1 MIQSAGVRRDQLKG
15 SWAGAMGQTQ
25 LIPEAY
31 LADAVDGDGDGR
43 IDIWTSAPDALAS
56 AANLLGK
63 YGWRRG
69 GGWAREVLLPIGFDY
84 SVAEGPSQTPDAW
97 ALEDVRAASGPAWS
111 EADAASP
118 AQLIVPA
125 GVAGPAFLALPN
137 HFVLRRY
144 NNSTSYALAVGL
156 LADRIAGAPP
166 LVAAWPV
173 EPPMASQDRIG
184 AQQALAAMGFSPGAA
199 DGVIGIATRAA
210 LRAWQKSRSLPAD
223 GYLTLALSHRLQ
235 AEAAALAPPR
245 PDLPPPG

>member
-1 MIQSAGVRRDQLKG
+1 
-15 SWAGAMGQTQ
+15 MGQTQ
-25 LIPEAY
+25 FIPEAY

-69 GGWAREVLLPIGFDY
+69 GGWAREVLLPAGFDY
-84 SVAEGPSQTPDAW
+84 GVAEGPSQTPDAW
-97 ALEDVRAASGPAWS
+97 ALQDVRAATGSSWS
-111 EADAASP
+111 EVDAASP

-125 GVAGPAFLALPN
+125 GAAGPAFLVLPN
-137 HFVLRRY
+137 HFVLRKY

-156 LADRIAGAPP
+156 LADRIIGAPP

-173 EPPMASQDRIG
+173 EPPMTSQDRTG
-184 AQQALAAMGFSPGAA
+184 AQQALVALGFNPGTP

-210 LRAWQKSRSLPAD
+210 IRQWQKRRGLPAD
-223 GYLTLALSHRLQ
+223 GYLTAELSHRLQ
-235 AEAAALAPPR
+235 AEGAALAPA
-245 PDLPPPG
+245 PGPSAASGQSPAATRN